1 MILEPIL
8 CQAGGKTKKV
18 LLYYEKASLNS
29 WLHLDMLGHRLK
41 QYQTSSV
48 IVDQYK
54 NSRVIATRFS
64 AEITD
69 DNVF

>member
-41 QYQTSSV
+41 QYQY
-48 IVDQYK
+48 QK
-54 NSRVIATRFS
+54 SRVIGTRFS